1 VIEELSS
8 LGLTS
13 GEARVYLSLLKRGS
27 SKAGSIVRDSGVSY
41 SKVYDVLER
50 LGSKGLVSHVLIG
63 KVRHYSAA
71 EPYRLKDYIASKEQ
85 RLLAEK
91 ELSSRIIP
99 ELLKFAGT
107 GDRNSSEIFVGLKG
121 IRTAYEILLQNAKK
135 GDVLRYFYPF
145 HDYHKV
151 ASPFYDRLHLFQKK
165 MRLDER
171 GIGTVE
177 FKGTSH
183 FRELKGVRMRFV
195 TFPLPGTMD
204 IFGDRMLMISW
215 DSATGIQISSKEITD
230 HFRRYFD
237 SVWQIASD

>member
-1 VIEELSS
+1 M
-8 LGLTS
+8 
-13 GEARVYLSLLKRGS
+13 YLSLLKRGS

-71 EPYRLKDYIASKEQ
+71 EPYRLEDYIASKEQ
-85 RLLAEK
+85 RLQAEK

-99 ELLKFAGT
+99 ELLKFAGA
-107 GDRNSSEIFVGLKG
+107 GDRNGSEIFVGLKG

-151 ASPFYDRLHLFQKK
+151 ASPFYGRLHLFQKN

-215 DSATGIQISSKEITD
+215 DSATGILISSKEITD

-237 SVWQIASD
+237 SVWQIASE